1 MGDLFYLA
9 DLEILIHQLVRFM
22 YVHLDW
28 CVLALTG
35 VEDLHGV
42 NSDNMFNVTETIIFL
57 IHSCTLRER
66 SCLKG

>member
-28 CVLALTG
+28 CVLAITG

-42 NSDNMFNVTETIIFL
+42 DSDNMFNVTETIIF
-57 IHSCTLRER
+57 
-66 SCLKG
+66 